1 MEVARAQ
8 REEAVVARQEAE
20 AALRNAKKEMEAQEL
35 VNPRDDFSH
44 FPSPLPVSLSTH
56 SLPTPPL
63 FPPLSLY
70 PPFSSLQSM
79 ALLQKKLSS
88 VEEELCEVRA
98 SLEEE
103 TGRQGEWREGR
114 DHLQVDLKAAEKRV
128 EAARAEVEK
137 EKELR

>member
-1 MEVARAQ
+1 
-8 REEAVVARQEAE
+8 
-20 AALRNAKKEMEAQEL
+20 
-35 VNPRDDFSH
+35 
-44 FPSPLPVSLSTH
+44 
-56 SLPTPPL
+56 
-63 FPPLSLY
+63 
-70 PPFSSLQSM
+70 M